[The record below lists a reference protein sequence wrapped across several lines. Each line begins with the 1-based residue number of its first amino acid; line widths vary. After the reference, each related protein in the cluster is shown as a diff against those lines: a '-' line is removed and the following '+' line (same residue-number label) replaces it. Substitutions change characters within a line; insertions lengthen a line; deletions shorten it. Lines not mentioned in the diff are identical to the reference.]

1 MDAAIEPAIE
11 PGAKPDRLGFAL
23 LEPPI
28 LRRYVALVAVVGP
41 AIACALAFFSNR
53 LTEQELLIAATL
65 TLLAGIGERYPLQ
78 LTHHT
83 TVNVASAAY
92 LAMVLSLPPELAGL
106 LALLANSAGHALR
119 WRARPEITPPEIL
132 FNIGQSTLYTVAGAL
147 AYAATSEQGTGPE
160 IAGLGA
166 VGPILIAAVVMHLVN
181 TGAVA
186 IAAGLQL
193 GVSPAR
199 VWWRNLALDATPQ
212 VALGAVGLLAA
223 IVALQAWYLVPLL
236 ALPGVLVQR
245 AVQESSQLRS
255 DTQAALAAFV
265 EVVELR
271 DPYTAGHSRRVAVSA
286 RLIAHELRLTEEETD
301 LIESAGNVHDIGKVA
316 VDPHVL
322 LKTSKLTDDEW
333 AQMQLHPVHGANVI
347 ARFAGYR
354 QGAGMVRHHHERWD
368 GAGYPDRI
376 AGEEIPLGAR
386 ILAVA
391 DSFDAMTSDRPYREG
406 MPVELAIAILHEGAG
421 VQWDPKVVEAFTAI
435 VATRPGEVPV
445 YRRAE
450 NVPDHALP
458 AVAGTSTSDTEA
470 A

>member
-1 MDAAIEPAIE
+1 MTGSAGPD
-11 PGAKPDRLGFAL
+11 KPDRLGFRQ
-23 LEPPI
+23 LEPPV
-28 LRRYVALVAVVGP
+28 LRRYLALVSIAGP
-41 AIACALAFFSNR
+41 VIACLLALFAGR
-53 LTEQELLIAATL
+53 LTERELLIAATL
-65 TLLAGIGERYPLQ
+65 TLLAGVGERYPLQ

-92 LAMVLSLPPELAGL
+92 LAMVLSLPPEIAGL

-119 WRARPEITPPEIL
+119 WRGRPELTPPEIL

-147 AYAATSEQGTGPE
+147 AYDATFERGSGPD

-166 VGPILIAAVVMHLVN
+166 VGPIVIAAVVMHLVN

-193 GVSPAR
+193 GVSPVR
-199 VWWRNLALDATPQ
+199 VWWRNLALDAAPQ

-236 ALPGVLVQR
+236 ALPGLLVQR
-245 AVQESSQLRS
+245 AVHETIQLRS
-255 DTQAALAAFV
+255 DTQAALAALV

-271 DPYTAGHSRRVAVSA
+271 DPYTAGHSRRVAAAA
-286 RLIAHELRLTEEETD
+286 RLIAQEMRLTEEEAD
-301 LIESAGNVHDIGKVA
+301 LIESAGIVHDIGKVA

-354 QGAGMVRHHHERWD
+354 RGVGMVRHHHERWD

-406 MPVELAIAILHEGAG
+406 MPVERALAILQEGSG
-421 VQWDPKVVEAFTAI
+421 VQWDPAVIEAFAAVM
-435 VATRPGEVPV
+435 VARPEDVPIF
-445 YRRAE
+445 RRAD
-450 NVPDHALP
+450 NAPPQTPLP
-458 AVAGTSTSDTEA
+458 AAETPTSDTEA